1 MKTLNGEYIALEKLE
16 SVYRSNPVVLNLC
29 AYADQSKVKPIA
41 IVLPN
46 EANLKSFLAD
56 EKIYSQLDLD
66 SKELAHLCDEKKVIN
81 AVTKHLV
88 QTGKSQGLK
97 GIELIQTV
105 VLLDDEWTPQNGF
118 VTSAQKLQRKKILAS
133 CQDKVDEAYKNS

>member
-1 MKTLNGEYIALEKLE
+1 MI
-16 SVYRSNPVVLNLC
+16 
-29 AYADQSKVKPIA
+29 
-41 IVLPN
+41 
-46 EANLKSFLAD
+46 
-56 EKIYSQLDLD
+56 
-66 SKELAHLCDEKKVIN
+66 HLCDEKKVIN

-88 QTGKSQGLK
+88 QTGKNQGLK